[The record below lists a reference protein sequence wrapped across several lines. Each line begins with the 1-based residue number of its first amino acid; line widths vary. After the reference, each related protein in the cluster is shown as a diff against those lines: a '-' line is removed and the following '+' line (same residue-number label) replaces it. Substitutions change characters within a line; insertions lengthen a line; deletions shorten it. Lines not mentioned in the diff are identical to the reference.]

1 MTRWGIV
8 STIKAPLEAIQAFA
22 AHHLELGAHRIF
34 IYLDDPDPET
44 EAALRAHSKVRV
56 RACDRAY
63 WKASGQNRPK
73 KHQPRQTFNAS
84 QAYAAAKDVDW
95 LCHIDV
101 DEFLWSDG
109 LISGLLDALPDST
122 RTARVRPMELLS
134 GSDTAYKAWI
144 PPGPNRDR
152 ITARLYPTF
161 GGFLKG
167 GFLSHVAGKVFV
179 RTSMAPVTFKIHNVF
194 LGEEMNPGLVEL
206 DAVNL
211 LHRHAPDWDEWKST
225 FRFRMEQGSYRTELG
240 PNRPREKGGL
250 RMHELFTA
258 IEADGG
264 EKGLRAFFGEVCQ
277 DSPHL
282 RAALESEGLLRIC
295 DLDLARKTAQQFG
308 SG

>member
-22 AHHLELGAHRIF
+22 AHHLELGAHRIL

-73 KHQPRQTFNAS
+73 KHQPRQTYNAS
-84 QAYAAAKDVDW
+84 QAYAATKDVDW

-109 LISGLLDALPDST
+109 NISGLLDAQPDST

-144 PPGPNRDR
+144 PPAQ
-152 ITARLYPTF
+152 TATALPRGSIQRLV
-161 GGFLKG
+161 GFSRA
-167 GFLSHVAGKVFV
+167 GF
-179 RTSMAPVTFKIHNVF
+179 
-194 LGEEMNPGLVEL
+194 
-206 DAVNL
+206 
-211 LHRHAPDWDEWKST
+211 
-225 FRFRMEQGSYRTELG
+225 
-240 PNRPREKGGL
+240 
-250 RMHELFTA
+250 
-258 IEADGG
+258 
-264 EKGLRAFFGEVCQ
+264 
-277 DSPHL
+277 
-282 RAALESEGLLRIC
+282 
-295 DLDLARKTAQQFG
+295 
-308 SG
+308 